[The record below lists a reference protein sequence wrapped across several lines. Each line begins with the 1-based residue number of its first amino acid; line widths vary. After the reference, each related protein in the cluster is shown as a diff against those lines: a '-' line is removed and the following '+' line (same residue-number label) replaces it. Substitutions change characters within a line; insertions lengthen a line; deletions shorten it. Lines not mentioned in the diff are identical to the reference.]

1 MIKRMIRRI
10 RQSIGW
16 QGKQRGPTEPPQAG
30 ARKGTV
36 VGANFVGRPRTES
49 ETTAWPRSLSRHR
62 RARRVSVRGLGSEWN
77 LLDGSGSEVS
87 RKPPRGPSV
96 AISDSEFSE
105 FFAIEYAR
113 LCWLGCALT
122 GSPAQAEELAQEA
135 LVRLWW
141 RWRLVGQPKDP
152 ASYVRRVL
160 VNRHRSL
167 LRRAAVE
174 ARSLAKT
181 GPEQLALP
189 AGDEQAMVLW
199 QAVQALPVRQRAVL
213 VLRYYEDRTEAEVA
227 QLLGLQVGTVKSR
240 THRALA
246 RLRDQLES
254 PTLDPVSRTEEGP

>member
-1 MIKRMIRRI
+1 MCAKPSRR
-10 RQSIGW
+10 S
-16 QGKQRGPTEPPQAG
+16 
-30 ARKGTV
+30 
-36 VGANFVGRPRTES
+36 F
-49 ETTAWPRSLSRHR
+49 
-62 RARRVSVRGLGSEWN
+62 
-77 LLDGSGSEVS
+77 
-87 RKPPRGPSV
+87 V
-96 AISDSEFSE
+96 AINDSEFSE
-105 FFAIEYAR
+105 LFASEYAR

-141 RWRLVGQPKDP
+141 RWRLVGRPKDP

-199 QAVQALPVRQRAVL
+199 QAVQALPVRQRVVL
-213 VLRYYEDRTEAEVA
+213 VLRFYEDRTEAEVA

-246 RLRDQLES
+246 RLRDQLGS
-254 PTLDPVSRTEEGP
+254 PTLDPAGRTEEGP